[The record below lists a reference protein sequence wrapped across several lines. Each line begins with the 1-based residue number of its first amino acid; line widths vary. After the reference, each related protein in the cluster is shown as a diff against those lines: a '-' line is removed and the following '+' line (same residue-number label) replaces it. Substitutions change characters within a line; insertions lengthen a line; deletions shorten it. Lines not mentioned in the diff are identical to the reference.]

1 MTRQEMVT
9 CFSSISV
16 SRFFHPNECHELV
29 MSKALSK
36 SSLNADTRSSQSS
49 AGSMSITG
57 ISRKQLSR
65 KTQANTLK
73 LNNSNR
79 MKMMS
84 LEKEFLWAETSGK
97 CNDFELT
104 PQGIA
109 KYMCLFIPRKSF
121 KLTFRWTCLRSFCRW
136 ADSTLRVNA

>member
-1 MTRQEMVT
+1 
-9 CFSSISV
+9 
-16 SRFFHPNECHELV
+16 

-84 LEKEFLWAETSGK
+84 LEKEFL
-97 CNDFELT
+97 
-104 PQGIA
+104 
-109 KYMCLFIPRKSF
+109 
-121 KLTFRWTCLRSFCRW
+121 
-136 ADSTLRVNA
+136 